1 MLRTRLLLVLIL
13 LAAGLSVDA
22 KSLRARFSHGTYLA
36 PGKGPYIETYI
47 RIDGYSV
54 SFAPAGAGIFQS
66 TVEATLI
73 VKQGDSIRYFD
84 KFNLLG
90 PEIADTLNGV
100 QDFSDIHRISLPEGD
115 YSLNLELKDRNR
127 PDEAAKTVS
136 QDVSIRFPT
145 DRITLSDILLLE
157 SYEKS
162 DSDGLRVKNGLLLT
176 PLVDDFYGIERNR
189 LVFYTEFYN
198 SLALLGESELLLRY
212 QILQH
217 ESQRMLDDYSGFSR
231 QKASQAGAFIGEFDI
246 SGLPSGNYGLQ
257 VELRDKQNNVLAFQ
271 TCFFQRSR
279 PIELATDSSMT
290 AAMAGFKDA
299 TGTFVVLITNRDT
312 LAEYIRCLWPISNP
326 NENTFAL
333 NQLGIADLRM
343 MQSFFYDFWYRRD
356 ANNPKGAWDK
366 YHEEVKK
373 VNANYS
379 SHNKKGYLS
388 ERGRVYLRYGAPNQL
403 SRMYNEPS
411 SYPYEIWQYYTL
423 GNQTNRKFVFYNP
436 EIGGN
441 DFRLLHSDARGE
453 IFDQQWMA
461 MLKRRT
467 ENMNDVD
474 KTRPRSSWGNNY
486 EQIFQNPR

>member
-1 MLRTRLLLVLIL
+1 
-13 LAAGLSVDA
+13 
-22 KSLRARFSHGTYLA
+22 
-36 PGKGPYIETYI
+36 
-47 RIDGYSV
+47 
-54 SFAPAGAGIFQS
+54 
-66 TVEATLI
+66 
-73 VKQGDSIRYFD
+73 
-84 KFNLLG
+84 
-90 PEIADTLNGV
+90 
-100 QDFSDIHRISLPEGD
+100 
-115 YSLNLELKDRNR
+115 
-127 PDEAAKTVS
+127 
-136 QDVSIRFPT
+136 
-145 DRITLSDILLLE
+145 
-157 SYEKS
+157 
-162 DSDGLRVKNGLLLT
+162 
-176 PLVDDFYGIERNR
+176 
-189 LVFYTEFYN
+189 
-198 SLALLGESELLLRY
+198 
-212 QILQH
+212 
-217 ESQRMLDDYSGFSR
+217 
-231 QKASQAGAFIGEFDI
+231 
-246 SGLPSGNYGLQ
+246 
-257 VELRDKQNNVLAFQ
+257 
-271 TCFFQRSR
+271 
-279 PIELATDSSMT
+279 MT